1 MASCK
6 LAAAAGV
13 AFGLVLAAPAQ
24 AAEGALEPVPQNW
37 SFDGLFGHFD
47 RAASQR
53 SLQVYREVCAACH
66 SLNYVAFRNLAALG
80 YDEEQVKAIAEQYE
94 ITDGPDDQGEMFQ
107 RPGRPTDFFPSPFE
121 NDAAARLANGGALP
135 PDLSL
140 ITKARESGS
149 DYLDSLLQGY
159 EEPPADVTGPE
170 GTYYNLY
177 FPGHFLAMPPPLSEG
192 GVTYADGTEATVPQM
207 SQDVA
212 AFLMWTAEPK
222 MMARKSAGLTA
233 VLFLLLLTVLLYLTN
248 KKIWAPHKGK
258 GEHA

>member
-1 MASCK
+1 MASLK
-6 LAAAAGV
+6 IAGVAAGV
-13 AFGLVLAAPAQ
+13 ALRLGFAAPAQ
-24 AAEGALEPVPQNW
+24 AVEGALEPMAQSW
-37 SFDGLFGHFD
+37 SFDGLFGTFD
-47 RAASQR
+47 HAAAQR
-53 SLQVYREVCAACH
+53 GLQVYREVCSACH
-66 SLNYVAFRNLAALG
+66 SLEYVSFRNLAALG
-80 YDEEQVKAIAEQYE
+80 YDEDQVKAIAEQYE

-149 DYLDSLLQGY
+149 DYVDSLLQGY

-192 GVTYADGTEATVPQM
+192 AVTYADGTEATVAQM
-207 SQDVA
+207 SGDVTT
-212 AFLMWTAEPK
+212 FLTWAAEPTLE
-222 MMARKSAGLTA
+222 ARKQSGLK
-233 VLFLLLLTVLLYLTN
+233 VMLFLIVLTGLLFATKRKV
-248 KKIWAPHKGK
+248 WAPIH
-258 GEHA
+258 

>member
-1 MASCK
+1 MMASLK
-6 LAAAAGV
+6 TAGAAAAV
-13 AFGLVLAAPAQ
+13 ALGLGLAAPAQ
-24 AAEGALEPVPQNW
+24 AVEGALEPMAQNW
-37 SFDGLFGHFD
+37 SFDGLFGTFD
-47 RAASQR
+47 LAAAQR
-53 SLQVYREVCAACH
+53 GLQVYREVCAACH
-66 SLNYVAFRNLAALG
+66 SLEYVSFRNLAALG
-80 YDEEQVKAIAEQYE
+80 YDEDQVKAIAEQYE

-192 GVTYADGTEATVPQM
+192 AVTYADGTEAMVAQM
-207 SQDVA
+207 AGDVTT
-212 AFLMWTAEPK
+212 FLTWAAEPTLE
-222 MMARKSAGLTA
+222 ARKQSGLKVMLFLIVLTA
-233 VLFLLLLTVLLYLTN
+233 LLFATKRKV
-248 KKIWAPHKGK
+248 WAPIH
-258 GEHA
+258 

>member
-1 MASCK
+1 MMASLK
-6 LAAAAGV
+6 TAGAAAAVALGLGLAAAA
-13 AFGLVLAAPAQ
+13 Q
-24 AAEGALEPVPQNW
+24 AVEGALEPMAQNW
-37 SFDGLFGHFD
+37 SFDGLFGTFD
-47 RAASQR
+47 LAAAQR
-53 SLQVYREVCAACH
+53 GLQVYREVCAACH
-66 SLNYVAFRNLAALG
+66 SLEYVSFRNLAALG

-192 GVTYADGTEATVPQM
+192 AVTYADGTEATVAQM
-207 SQDVA
+207 AGDVTT
-212 AFLMWTAEPK
+212 FLTWAAEPTLE
-222 MMARKSAGLTA
+222 ARKQSGLKVMLFLIVLTA
-233 VLFLLLLTVLLYLTN
+233 LLFATKRKV
-248 KKIWAPHKGK
+248 WAPIH
-258 GEHA
+258 

>member
-1 MASCK
+1 MMASLK
-6 LAAAAGV
+6 TAGAAAAV
-13 AFGLVLAAPAQ
+13 ALGLGLAAPAQ
-24 AAEGALEPVPQNW
+24 AVEGALEPMAQNW
-37 SFDGLFGHFD
+37 SFDGLFGTFD
-47 RAASQR
+47 LAAAQR
-53 SLQVYREVCAACH
+53 GLQVYREVCAACH
-66 SLNYVAFRNLAALG
+66 SLEYVSFRNLAALG

-192 GVTYADGTEATVPQM
+192 GVTYADGTEATVAQM
-207 SQDVA
+207 AGDVTT
-212 AFLMWTAEPK
+212 FLTWAAEPTLE
-222 MMARKSAGLTA
+222 ARKQSGLKVMLFLIVLTA
-233 VLFLLLLTVLLYLTN
+233 LLFATKRKV
-248 KKIWAPHKGK
+248 WAPIH
-258 GEHA
+258 